1 MCRLPFSRP
10 LAAAHDHRRRIVPIV
25 RVAVAHAAAPVQNRV
40 IEQVPV
46 ALFGGLQLV
55 AGNRRTSA
63 IWYVAILAYF
73 ASFSGSLP

>member
-10 LAAAHDHRRRIVPIV
+10 LRAAHHHRGRIVPIV
-25 RVAVAHAAAPVQNRV
+25 RVAVAHAAAPVEHRV
-40 IEQVPV
+40 IQQCPV
-46 ALFGGLQLV
+46 AFFRRLQLLEEI
-55 AGNRRTSA
+55 RELL